1 MVAEKI
7 AETDE
12 EIIDLTELIEKGEA
26 PAAVVP
32 PAEGTKEDISVHMQS
47 LNDGQASQ
55 GEAEIDALLAQMEVG
70 DDQPASPPPG
80 AQASAPEH
88 KVDPHEKLDMSGMG
102 EVDKLLDTLDI
113 PPQPHE
119 RGQDAAHAAEPADL
133 DNAVDDLLN
142 AMSGSAPRKPDSEP
156 AQEPDVHDLLA
167 AASPQ
172 AEEPNF
178 ADDLDALL
186 ASADAPA
193 SAEVAAPA
201 PQAQENPDLTADL
214 DSLLAG
220 LDAEQAQPAATE
232 SAPDE
237 PAAAPAAP
245 EPAPEK
251 TPDLEMD
258 LDALLASVDAPA
270 SARPTDRSDS
280 GECDSCI
287 DLDKLLAPASAP
299 EAPASPASN
308 LSVDQDNLPAG
319 PDAEQNAAATAEPAQ
334 AQPASHPAA
343 EDHTPEDVTP
353 EAGPALE
360 TDLDALLAA
369 MSPDQDIPPAPAA
382 EDAEEVEETDAARPP
397 LETGALVPEPVFPAT
412 SMENLPQAEE
422 AADLPAVEE
431 SPAEEE
437 RPESEPELDLDEL
450 LRSAMQ
456 EEADSPA
463 TPSAASDET
472 ERPEAEPAVVA
483 DAGKTADAP
492 EMEDLLLMPAS
503 EESSRME
510 QAATPTEEVQAES
523 PAEVVQSEAAVQ
535 TGDQAAQT
543 ADALDDSVAA
553 AQPNAMSSDIAA
565 SGPVGPAALREL
577 AELTEQAARLGERLQ
592 RCESEL
598 AEARARVAALEK
610 AAAPS
615 ASLED
620 LLREGNP
627 LHDRFAALIA
637 SSVSQALKAMPSG
650 VTDAALEER
659 LQSVSLLGK
668 SVSARMDALESRLD
682 ILEPRFN
689 QQVEKA
695 AAGAAARILREEIAK
710 LIQG

>member
-1 MVAEKI
+1 
-7 AETDE
+7 
-12 EIIDLTELIEKGEA
+12 
-26 PAAVVP
+26 
-32 PAEGTKEDISVHMQS
+32 
-47 LNDGQASQ
+47 
-55 GEAEIDALLAQMEVG
+55 
-70 DDQPASPPPG
+70 
-80 AQASAPEH
+80 
-88 KVDPHEKLDMSGMG
+88 
-102 EVDKLLDTLDI
+102 
-113 PPQPHE
+113 
-119 RGQDAAHAAEPADL
+119 
-133 DNAVDDLLN
+133 
-142 AMSGSAPRKPDSEP
+142 
-156 AQEPDVHDLLA
+156 
-167 AASPQ
+167 
-172 AEEPNF
+172 
-178 ADDLDALL
+178 
-186 ASADAPA
+186 
-193 SAEVAAPA
+193 
-201 PQAQENPDLTADL
+201 
-214 DSLLAG
+214 
-220 LDAEQAQPAATE
+220 
-232 SAPDE
+232 
-237 PAAAPAAP
+237 
-245 EPAPEK
+245 
-251 TPDLEMD
+251 MD

-334 AQPASHPAA
+334 AQPATHPAA

-382 EDAEEVEETDAARPP
+382 EDAEEVEETDAAQPP
-397 LETGALVPEPVFPAT
+397 LETGALVPEPVF
-412 SMENLPQAEE
+412 
-422 AADLPAVEE
+422 PAVEE

-577 AELTEQAARLGERLQ
+577 AELTEQAARLDERLQ

-695 AAGAAARILREEIAK
+695 AGAAARILREEIAK